1 MHNES
6 PRSARSPKAVT
17 FLRIPVLLAV
27 GMMTMGSGMG
37 NPGCG
42 SSSSGDD
49 DSPFVCEGGC
59 AIAGTYTVQFA
70 DTSPPDAACEKM
82 GLGLP
87 TGPLMLSLSGIRAR
101 GTFAGAE
108 LEANYTGGASRGLDL
123 LGTRQVTATT
133 AYSVRMNSTVAAPA
147 PESSTDR
154 SVIEGTFELNG
165 STSDDGGST
174 CKIQRNFTAT
184 R

>member
-1 MHNES
+1 M
-6 PRSARSPKAVT
+6 T

-42 SSSSGDD
+42 SSSSGGG

-59 AIAGTYTVQFA
+59 AIAGSYTFQFA
-70 DTSPPDAACEKM
+70 DTSPVDEACQKL

-87 TGPLMLSLSGIRAR
+87 KGPLVLELRDI
-101 GTFAGAE
+101 FATATLDGAD
-108 LEANYTGGASRGLDL
+108 LEAHYTGEPLRDLDL
-123 LGTRQVTATT
+123 LGTRQLTETT
-133 AYSVRMNSTVAAPA
+133 AYSLRLQSTVVAPA
-147 PESSTDR
+147 PR
-154 SVIEGTFELNG
+154 SASDGSKIEGTYELNG
-165 STSDDGGST
+165 ASSGPDGVS
-174 CKIQRNFTAT
+174 CRIKRNFTAT

>member
-1 MHNES
+1 MHIES

-42 SSSSGDD
+42 GSNYS
-49 DSPFVCEGGC
+49 VCESGC
-59 AIAGTYTVQFA
+59 AIGGTYTLQFA
-70 DTSPPDAACEKM
+70 DTSPPGEVCETL

-87 TGPLMLSLSGIRAR
+87 TGPLELTRSGRTVSAGLDGMKLSGDYDFDEADRPLTLY
-101 GTFAGAE
+101 GTKSV
-108 LEANYTGGASRGLDL
+108 TS
-123 LGTRQVTATT
+123 TRTYSGSIKSAVAT
-133 AYSVRMNSTVAAPA
+133 PA
-147 PESSTDR
+147 PETETDT
-154 SVIEGTFELNG
+154 SVITGEYELIGTSEDNSLR
-165 STSDDGGST
+165 
-174 CKIQRNFTAT
+174 CHIKRNFTAT